1 MKLLAWVAVGAVA
14 YWAITRLGPDPKEWP
29 DAAVDEIGRI
39 KGRLKEATEAGKRA
53 AADKE
58 QELLDELER
67 S

>member
-1 MKLLAWVAVGAVA
+1 VKLLAWVAAGAVA

-39 KGRLKEATEAGKRA
+39 KGRLKEAAEAGKRA

-67 S
+67 A

>member
-14 YWAITRLGPDPKEWP
+14 YWAITRLGPNPKEWP

-39 KGRLKEATEAGKRA
+39 KERLKEAAEAGKRA

-67 S
+67 A